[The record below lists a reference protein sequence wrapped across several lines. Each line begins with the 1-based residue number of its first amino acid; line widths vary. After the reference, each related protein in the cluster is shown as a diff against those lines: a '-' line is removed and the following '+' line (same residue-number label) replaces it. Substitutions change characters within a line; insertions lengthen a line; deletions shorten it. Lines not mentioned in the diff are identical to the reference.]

1 MPGAP
6 LNAPPLI
13 LLSGDCTG
21 SAYIFAPSDILPA
34 ANTINNAHDATGGV
48 TDPAAANTSADGATS
63 GAIESTPNP
72 RSSSS
77 VPPYEMV
84 FEIQCGA
91 TVGSAAVAAAL
102 DGSVGNHITHTNSPF
117 LFTTLLMNNIH
128 SYCLILFRSL
138 TRSLT
143 HFSQGDVDIF
153 IPSYELN
160 KIHKFQLAYKKKS
173 RDKHGDRDASKM
185 QGQPSVEAEN
195 KQT

>member
-21 SAYIFAPSDILPA
+21 SAYIFAPTDMLPA
-34 ANTINNAHDATGGV
+34 NAINTANVSTDAVSDGA
-48 TDPAAANTSADGATS
+48 PAA
-63 GAIESTPNP
+63 STTDSTISPDPGP

-102 DGSVGNHITHTNSPF
+102 DGSVGNHNNNNNTH
-117 LFTTLLMNNIH
+117 
-128 SYCLILFRSL
+128 
-138 TRSLT
+138 
-143 HFSQGDVDIF
+143 
-153 IPSYELN
+153 
-160 KIHKFQLAYKKKS
+160 
-173 RDKHGDRDASKM
+173 
-185 QGQPSVEAEN
+185 
-195 KQT
+195 

>member
-21 SAYIFAPSDILPA
+21 SAYIFAPTDMLPA
-34 ANTINNAHDATGGV
+34 NAINTASVSTDDAV
-48 TDPAAANTSADGATS
+48 DGAPT
-63 GAIESTPNP
+63 ATTADSTIIPDPGPSP

-102 DGSVGNHITHTNSPF
+102 DGSVGIH
-117 LFTTLLMNNIH
+117 NNDH
-128 SYCLILFRSL
+128 NTY
-138 TRSLT
+138 
-143 HFSQGDVDIF
+143 
-153 IPSYELN
+153 
-160 KIHKFQLAYKKKS
+160 
-173 RDKHGDRDASKM
+173 
-185 QGQPSVEAEN
+185 
-195 KQT
+195 